1 VTVVG
6 FLLAAPI
13 RFYRW
18 LIAPILPSSCRF
30 YPSCSAYALQAIEEL
45 GPLRGVYLTIRR
57 LLRCHSLNPGGVD
70 PVPPA

>member
-1 VTVVG
+1 VTVVV

>member
-1 VTVVG
+1 VTVIV

-13 RFYRW
+13 RLYRW

-45 GPLRGVYLTIRR
+45 GPARGLYLTIRR

>member
-1 VTVVG
+1 VTVVV

-13 RFYRW
+13 RLYRW

-30 YPSCSAYALQAIEEL
+30 YPSCSADALQAIEEL
-45 GPLRGVYLTIRR
+45 GPARGIYLTIRR